1 MKRHIIIFSTAIAFT
16 VFTSCDAMLDREPET
31 SRTEASTFEN
41 PEDFRLA
48 VNYFYNW
55 LPSLFDD
62 QVGIIQR
69 DLDADIATQ
78 ASSRMSDISDSSYGT
93 STTDSR
99 YSSYFTRIRAI
110 NQVFANQDR
119 VQDISLISR
128 YLAEACFFRAYF
140 SFLMFVDYG
149 PLTIV
154 KGVTDVDSPE
164 LYAARASRDDFADFI
179 IEDLKTALE
188 MDSLPNELEIR
199 GTSEE
204 GRITVGAVNALLSR
218 VCLFEATWQ
227 KYHEGNM
234 SRAESLFETAVEA
247 SQAVMSDASYEL
259 FRTEEMG
266 DESYMYMF
274 ILENKAKTN
283 KWNIDKSRNTEY
295 ILKKCF
301 SDDAEGNYKYVSS
314 AKTPGDIVASRKMFE
329 MHLDAAGTAA
339 VYDYKSSYTSFLENK
354 DPRAC
359 MNFRAPNSYIWDY
372 SSGRVDW
379 NGTQADNANLKL
391 KAATDQGYPN
401 RKWVTERSLDPDCW
415 GIDVPII
422 RLGEIYL
429 NYAEAL
435 FELNGYI
442 TDAELDNSVN
452 LLRKRVGMPGLSNGN
467 LPEGSNMLNEIR
479 RERTVELYLEG
490 FRLTDLKRWATAEDE
505 MSDSFEYIYMG
516 EDSAFL
522 NIRTDNGCNIGMP
535 PAEQL
540 SEDGYAVKE
549 DASRRQ
555 FMERH
560 YLRPLPTD
568 QLKLNRNLIQNPG
581 W

>member
-1 MKRHIIIFSTAIAFT
+1 MFFP
-16 VFTSCDAMLDREPET
+16 SCDAMLDREPET
-31 SRTEASTFEN
+31 SRTEASTFED

-48 VNYFYNW
+48 VNYCYNW

-110 NQVFANQDR
+110 NQIFANQNR
-119 VQDISLISR
+119 VSDKSLISR
-128 YLAEACFFRAYF
+128 YLAEASFFRAYL

-179 IEDLKTALE
+179 IEDLRTALAME
-188 MDSLPNELEIR
+188 SLPRESEIR

-227 KYHEGNM
+227 KYHVGNM
-234 SRAESLFETAVEA
+234 TRAESLFEISVTA
-247 SQAVMSDASYEL
+247 SRSVMSDASYEL

-274 ILENKAKTN
+274 LLENKARTN

-301 SDDAEGNYKYVSS
+301 NDDAEGNYKYVSS
-314 AKTPGDIVASRKMFE
+314 AKTPGDLVASRKMFE
-329 MHLDAAGTAA
+329 MHLDASGATAA
-339 VYDYKSSYTSFLENK
+339 FDYKSSYTSFMENK
-354 DPRAC
+354 DPRAR
-359 MNFRAPNSYIWDY
+359 MNFRVPNSYIWDY

-379 NGTQADNANLKL
+379 NGTQADNGNLKL

-422 RLGEIYL
+422 RLAEIYL

-435 FELNGYI
+435 FELNGHI
-442 TDAELDNSVN
+442 TDTELDNSVN
-452 LLRKRVGMPGLSNGN
+452 LLRKRVGMPGLSNES
-467 LPEGSNMLNEIR
+467 LPVGSDMLTEIR
-479 RERTVELYLEG
+479 RERAIELYLEG
-490 FRLTDLKRWATAEDE
+490 FRLTDLKRWATAEEE
-505 MSDSFEYIYMG
+505 MSKSFEYIYMG
-516 EDSAFL
+516 EGSAFL
-522 NIRTDNGCNIGMP
+522 DIRTDNGCNIGIP
-535 PAEQL
+535 PAEQI

-555 FMERH
+555 FTKRH

-568 QLKLNRNLIQNPG
+568 QLKLNRNLEQNPG